1 MIDGD
6 RVLPDA
12 LIKVADRIEA
22 AVDGVAGRLRAGGRL
37 IYAGA
42 GTSGRLGILD
52 ASEIPPTFG
61 TSPDL
66 VQAVIAGGPTAIRSS
81 VEDAEDDPAA
91 GAHDLRAL
99 RIGAADAV
107 VGVAAS
113 GRTPYVL
120 GALAYARVVGAFTVG
135 VSANAG
141 SEIGRAA
148 EVAVEV
154 VTGPEFVAGSTRL
167 RAGTAQKMVL
177 NMITTIAMV
186 RLGKTYGNLMVDVQ
200 ASNAK
205 LRARAIR
212 IVGLATG
219 VDPER
224 AADALAAAGGSVK
237 EAILMIE
244 TGLDIDR
251 ARMLLAEHD
260 GFLRA
265 AIDRPRAANPPAQRR
280 KVRVIRVGWVIADP
294 TTTAYAPAAR
304 HGRSLV
310 RGADPPLGDHRHS
323 DPARPASRAVQD
335 QDHRWRPGSA
345 CSRRAWCR
353 RSPHPRPR

>member
-1 MIDGD
+1 MVDLSQLATEAVDPTLAGLDTMPTRELVRLMINGD

-12 LIKVADRIEA
+12 LSQVADQIEA
-22 AVDGVAGRLRAGGRL
+22 AVDGVAGRLQAGGRL

-52 ASEIPPTFG
+52 ASEIPPTYG

-81 VEDAEDDPAA
+81 VEDAEDEPAA
-91 GAHDLRAL
+91 GADDLRAL

-107 VGVAAS
+107 VGIAAS

-120 GALAYARVVGAFTVG
+120 GALAYAREVGAFTVG
-135 VSANAG
+135 VTANAG
-141 SEIGRAA
+141 SQVGRAA
-148 EVAVEV
+148 DVAVEV

-177 NMITTIAMV
+177 NMISTLAMV

-200 ASNAK
+200 ASNVK

-219 VDPER
+219 VDADR
-224 AADALAAAGGSVK
+224 AAAALAEAGGSVK
-237 EAILMIE
+237 EAILIIE
-244 TGLDIDR
+244 TGLDVVA
-251 ARMLLAEHD
+251 ARTLLAEHD

-265 AIDRPRAANPPAQRR
+265 AIEAARMIDHPPRNGGQEGAGDPS
-280 KVRVIRVGWVIADP
+280 RVGD
-294 TTTAYAPAAR
+294 
-304 HGRSLV
+304 G
-310 RGADPPLGDHRHS
+310 
-323 DPARPASRAVQD
+323 
-335 QDHRWRPGSA
+335 
-345 CSRRAWCR
+345 
-353 RSPHPRPR
+353 